1 MSHRIHPSSSLP
13 LSLTLYLP
21 SPFLSSLIS
30 LPSPSASIFPSS
42 PISPSSS
49 LSPFSFLSYIYQSL
63 NYAACRTQQ
72 SSHLLE
78 NLVHEHFEGLRY
90 VRTERGKKREKRKR
104 KLIIDV
110 LYFQIVEIN
119 SRILTWPPP
128 PPDPRTLTPHPNKSH
143 KLKIYYT
150 FIVLWKEKEEYET
163 PLQIYP
169 LLFLTNW
176 LPYYNL

>member
-1 MSHRIHPSSSLP
+1 MHASITPYSHSETDILRHTYSSLIVHTHTHSVYMSHRIHPSSSLP

-90 VRTERGKKREKRKR
+90 VRTERGEKEK
-104 KLIIDV
+104 
-110 LYFQIVEIN
+110 
-119 SRILTWPPP
+119 
-128 PPDPRTLTPHPNKSH
+128 
-143 KLKIYYT
+143 
-150 FIVLWKEKEEYET
+150 KEKE
-163 PLQIYP
+163 
-169 LLFLTNW
+169 N
-176 LPYYNL
+176 

>member
-1 MSHRIHPSSSLP
+1 MHASITPYSHSETDILRHSYSSLIVHTHTPLRIHVTPHTSLFFAPSLP
-13 LSLTLYLP
+13 HSLSSFSFP
-21 SPFLSSLIS
+21 SSLIS

-90 VRTERGKKREKRKR
+90 VRTERGIKREKRKR

-119 SRILTWPPP
+119 SRILT
-128 PPDPRTLTPHPNKSH
+128 
-143 KLKIYYT
+143 
-150 FIVLWKEKEEYET
+150 
-163 PLQIYP
+163 
-169 LLFLTNW
+169 
-176 LPYYNL
+176 

>member
-21 SPFLSSLIS
+21 SPFLPYLTSFSFRFYL
-30 LPSPSASIFPSS
+30 
-42 PISPSSS
+42 
-49 LSPFSFLSYIYQSL
+49 SFLSYLPFLFSL
-63 NYAACRTQQ
+63 SLLFPLLYLPEFELCGVSDSAELSLIGESSART
-72 SSHLLE
+72 LWRPE
-78 NLVHEHFEGLRY
+78 
-90 VRTERGKKREKRKR
+90 VRTDGKGGKREKRKR

-128 PPDPRTLTPHPNKSH
+128 PPDPWTLTPHPKSH

-169 LLFLTNW
+169 LLFLTNL